1 MKLSICA
8 SAVLFT
14 LLVTPHVVAQN
25 SDSQPRAEIKMIVG
39 ASDFGVDN
47 GSYPHLVVG
56 AATRIRISHH
66 WNIEPEFSYMRRSS
80 NDEEYI
86 FQPNV
91 VYEFN
96 SVGKRVVPYLIG
108 GVGVIRHKSVFNGSD
123 FVTGAPVTFDTSYTT
138 WSASAGAGLKVF
150 LSKQLFVAPEARV
163 GHQPTT
169 RATVSIGYVF
179 PVRGLRH

>member
-1 MKLSICA
+1 MRLSICA
-8 SAVLFT
+8 AAVLII
-14 LLVTPHVVAQN
+14 LLAATSHVVAQQ
-25 SDSQPRAEIKMIVG
+25 SDSQPRAEIKMILG
-39 ASDFGVDN
+39 ASDFGFDN
-47 GSYPHLVVG
+47 EPIPHFVVG
-56 AATRIRISHH
+56 AATRIRISRH
-66 WNIEPEFSYMRRSS
+66 WSIEPEFNYMRRSA
-80 NDEEYI
+80 NDEDYVV
-86 FQPNV
+86 QPNV

-96 SVGKRVVPYLIG
+96 SLGDRVVPYLIG

-163 GHQPTT
+163 GREPTA

-179 PVRGLRH
+179 PVQD